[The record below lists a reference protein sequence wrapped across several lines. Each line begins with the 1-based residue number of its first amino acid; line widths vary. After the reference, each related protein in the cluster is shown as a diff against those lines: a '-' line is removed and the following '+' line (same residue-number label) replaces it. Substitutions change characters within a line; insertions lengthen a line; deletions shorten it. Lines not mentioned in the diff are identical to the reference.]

1 MRMIRQFF
9 SLFLIIQVICC
20 CSLYAQS
27 VQQVQVLEY
36 NGREQKTPLVGVSLT
51 VQNAGSTMSDAHG
64 AITLQFRSLKAG
76 EPVQIR
82 RIDLAGYELFNKE
95 AVDTWTISPQRTF
108 QLVLCKSDRFKALC
122 DQYNAAASASYERQ
136 LKRDKQKLEDLKR
149 EGKLKT
155 EEYAT
160 QAAALES
167 QYNEQLDK
175 LENYVERFARID
187 LSEIS
192 EQEQQI
198 IALVEQ
204 GDIDEAIRQYEA
216 MDLLGKYAQ
225 QSDEISALRKG
236 QLQLDA
242 LRGEKVEARDSLKT
256 VLNQQIKLYEQQGEM
271 QKADSLSGIINQ

>member
-9 SLFLIIQVICC
+9 SLFLIIRAFCC

-36 NGREQKTPLVGVSLT
+36 NGREQKTPLAGVSLT

-64 AITLQFRSLKAG
+64 VITLQFRSLKAG

-149 EGKLKT
+149 EGKLKA
-155 EEYAT
+155 EEYAM

-204 GDIDEAIRQYEA
+204 GDIDEAIRQYEELN
-216 MDLLGKYAQ
+216 LLGKYQQ
-225 QSDEISALRKG
+225 QSREILEVRNG
-236 QLQLDA
+236 QQQLDS
-242 LRGEKVEARDSLKT
+242 LREEKIETRDSLIA
-256 VLNQQIKLYEQQGEM
+256 VLEEQIKLYERLGEK
-271 QKADSLSGIINQ
+271 QKADSIRNIINQ